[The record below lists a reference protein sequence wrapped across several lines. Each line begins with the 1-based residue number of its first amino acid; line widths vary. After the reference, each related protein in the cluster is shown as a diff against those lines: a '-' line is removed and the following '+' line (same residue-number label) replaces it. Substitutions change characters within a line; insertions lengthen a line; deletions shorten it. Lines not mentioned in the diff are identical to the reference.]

1 MKKLL
6 LVLFLYLISAHSFGA
21 VWSAPVMDYET
32 EFKAGEQPPFD
43 SSYFYGA
50 ASDSNCV
57 PGAYHRFYVL
67 AKLSGNKRKISFFTQ
82 RCL

>member
-1 MKKLL
+1 MKKLF
-6 LVLFLYLISAHSFGA
+6 LVLCLYLISTHSFGA

-32 EFKAGEQPPFD
+32 EFKRSEKPPFD

-50 ASDSNCV
+50 PSDSNCT
-57 PGAYHRFYVL
+57 PGAYHRFYLLTKV
-67 AKLSGNKRKISFFTQ
+67 SSSTRKISFFTQ